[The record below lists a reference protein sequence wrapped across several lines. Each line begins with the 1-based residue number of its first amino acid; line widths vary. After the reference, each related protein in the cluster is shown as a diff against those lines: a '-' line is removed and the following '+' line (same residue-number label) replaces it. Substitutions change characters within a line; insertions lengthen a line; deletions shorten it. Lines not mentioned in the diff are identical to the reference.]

1 MEELLS
7 KCKEA
12 SKKLQLLTE
21 DDVNKCLLNIKD
33 ALIKNKDFIFVYML
47 WYLITHSVAINFFNS
62 SPITSNSLLP
72 VFLPVAS

>member
-33 ALIKNKDFIFVYML
+33 A
-47 WYLITHSVAINFFNS
+47 
-62 SPITSNSLLP
+62 
-72 VFLPVAS
+72 